1 MARIKLILIA
11 LLTVSFGQ
19 ARLSAGSPV
28 VHGDSLYRA
37 VPDLNFARLDR
48 NTIVLP
54 ADSAALE
61 PFFLKLDTL
70 LSAGSRSLNIVHVG
84 GSHVQAGVL
93 TSRLRENISTM
104 GSGLAGSP
112 GLVFPFTAAKT
123 NTPVTYRSRYGG
135 EWSNAKCT
143 QRAPDTRLGM
153 TGMSVTTSDPD
164 AYLRLLSRDRRTCPD
179 SSFDSDYLFD
189 RVCLFGHGSDSL
201 CAPVLD
207 LDGKMVMGL
216 PDGSR
221 SVWSFIL
228 PYRTDSVDVKFRGLR
243 DGHSFTVEGLLL
255 ETDKPGLSV
264 HAIGV
269 NGASLVSYSRCDAF
283 EHQLQYLNAD
293 LVIFGVGINDA
304 SGSRFD
310 PEVFKT
316 RYDSFISAFRRAN
329 PDCALLFITNNDSY
343 RRVRRSY
350 VNNPNGAV
358 AEKAF
363 LEIADKW
370 GAGVWNLFDI
380 MGGLKSMA
388 AWEKAGLAKRD
399 KIHFTNEGY
408 ELLGD
413 LLFNAIMEKYEE
425 HLRRCSSL

>member
-1 MARIKLILIA
+1 MARIQLILTS
-11 LLTVSFGQ
+11 LLAVLLGT
-19 ARLSAGSPV
+19 LPMSAGSPAAP
-28 VHGDSLYRA
+28 GDSLYRE
-37 VPDLNFARLDR
+37 VPELAFARLDR

-54 ADSAALE
+54 ADSTALE
-61 PFFLKLDTL
+61 SFFLKLDTL
-70 LSAGSRSLNIVHVG
+70 LSAGRRSLNIVHVG

-93 TSRLRENISTM
+93 TSRLRENFSTM
-104 GSGLAGSP
+104 GTGLAGSP

-135 EWSNAKCT
+135 EWTNAKCT
-143 QRAPDTRLGM
+143 QRTPDTRLGM
-153 TGMSVTTSDPD
+153 TGMSVTTADPE

-179 SSFDSDYLFD
+179 SSFDNDYFFD

-207 LDGKMVMGL
+207 LDGKMVMGM
-216 PDGSR
+216 PDSSR

-228 PYRTDSVDVKFRGLR
+228 PYQTDSVDVRFRGIR
-243 DGHSFTVEGLLL
+243 DGNTFTVEGLLL

-310 PEVFKT
+310 PEVFKN
-316 RYDSFISAFRRAN
+316 RYDSFISAFRRTN

-343 RRVRRSY
+343 RRIRRQY

-358 AEKAF
+358 VEKAF

-370 GAGVWNLFDI
+370 DAGVWNLFDI

-413 LLFNAIMEKYEE
+413 LLFNALMEKYED